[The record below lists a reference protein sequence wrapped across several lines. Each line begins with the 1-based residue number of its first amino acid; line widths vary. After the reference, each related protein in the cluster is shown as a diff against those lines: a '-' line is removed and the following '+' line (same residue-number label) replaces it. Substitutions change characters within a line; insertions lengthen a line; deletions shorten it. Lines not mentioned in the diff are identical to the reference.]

1 MQARLD
7 IKHDPA
13 TIEAC
18 WNVFQ
23 SSVKQVRYRIKKK
36 FFAGVPADKIII
48 SNTAQTIVAIDNAY
62 KDRSHGAARSSTR
75 HYSPLSSLP
84 ERPLA

>member
-18 WNVFQ
+18 WKVFQ

-36 FFAGVPADKIII
+36 FFAGVPADKISRI
-48 SNTAQTIVAIDNAY
+48 SPVENLNNAQWEKLVEVWSTAKCMVCV
-62 KDRSHGAARSSTR
+62 K
-75 HYSPLSSLP
+75 
-84 ERPLA
+84 